1 MIRRGKGTTDTET
14 MTLRRETCSQ
24 GAHSPTFH
32 DNMATL
38 FPKIDGIS
46 LELLVKAGDKPVVEI
61 NCGAIL
67 ISHRG
72 LYISSKARVSS
83 FLIMIS
89 LSLAPFRQ
97 FLSAAVG
104 NDGPGR
110 LFTIAYRISWMKM
123 GSPRHRK
130 SRAGCKV
137 RQT

>member
-1 MIRRGKGTTDTET
+1 MVISQGMHAHTVIMIRRGKGTTDTET

-61 NCGAIL
+61 NCGASSIL

-72 LYISSKARVSS
+72 LSISSKARVSS
-83 FLIMIS
+83 FLIIDF
-89 LSLAPFRQ
+89 PFS
-97 FLSAAVG
+97 SA
-104 NDGPGR
+104 
-110 LFTIAYRISWMKM
+110 F
-123 GSPRHRK
+123 
-130 SRAGCKV
+130 
-137 RQT
+137 QTVSVCCC